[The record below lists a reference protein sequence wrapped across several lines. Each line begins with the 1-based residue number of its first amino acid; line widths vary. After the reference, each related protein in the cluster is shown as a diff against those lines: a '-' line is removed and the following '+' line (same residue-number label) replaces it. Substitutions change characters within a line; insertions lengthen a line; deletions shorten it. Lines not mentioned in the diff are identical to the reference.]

1 MTSLKTYIQFLLSKL
16 SFSLLFKRQKQHH
29 CVVEKHGKKLPKSR
43 AGGEGGVTQ
52 EAYKFLSPYLLT
64 PVWEFVLLCHEL
76 TMKFQRTIFIKKKES
91 IVRLNILL
99 VPCDPPHY
107 PIYLHQQ
114 VKQGWS

>member
-52 EAYKFLSPYLLT
+52 EAYKFLGPYLLT

-76 TMKFQRTIFIKKKES
+76 TMKFQRTIFISRKIHCLFEHFAGS
-91 IVRLNILL
+91 M
-99 VPCDPPHY
+99 
-107 PIYLHQQ
+107 
-114 VKQGWS
+114 